1 MVKKDDMSK
10 VIEDDLNLSDVGI
23 TTSSRSIDIHPRS
36 FPMIVLAI
44 VFLGVS
50 ALLFSNIAKTFTA
63 FVVAMLFAL
72 ALDPLI
78 VKLQDCRN
86 WKVYRYITRSKN
98 KKSDQKQLGRYLSVS
113 VVLGL
118 FIVSITLGS
127 YLIAPQISTQI
138 QNFAKE
144 IPQTVKGLERI
155 PLIGEKIGSKENQ
168 EKISD
173 AIKELPDRLSSRNSP
188 LGTIFKSIAN
198 GAYLGFLFIMMF
210 IALLLDGPRVVKNL
224 RSIVPGENKE
234 AADRISHALYRV
246 IGKYMAGSIFVALL
260 AGTVMGTLGLIL
272 GLPLVP
278 LLFVWITFTNLIP
291 QIGGLLGGLPFVLF
305 WFGVSPLTG
314 TLCAAIFLGY
324 QQIENH
330 LIQPIVIGKTIKI
343 SPPITMV
350 AALLGASAGGIL
362 GAMLA
367 VPFVGVIKAMA
378 AEFDFPRGVRA
389 KMIEKEVIEPE
400 ESEL

>member
-1 MVKKDDMSK
+1 
-10 VIEDDLNLSDVGI
+10 
-23 TTSSRSIDIHPRS
+23 
-36 FPMIVLAI
+36 
-44 VFLGVS
+44 
-50 ALLFSNIAKTFTA
+50 
-63 FVVAMLFAL
+63 MLFAL

-198 GAYLGFLFIMMF
+198 GAI
-210 IALLLDGPRVVKNL
+210 IR
-224 RSIVPGENKE
+224 R
-234 AADRISHALYRV
+234 
-246 IGKYMAGSIFVALL
+246 
-260 AGTVMGTLGLIL
+260 T
-272 GLPLVP
+272 
-278 LLFVWITFTNLIP
+278 
-291 QIGGLLGGLPFVLF
+291 
-305 WFGVSPLTG
+305 
-314 TLCAAIFLGY
+314 
-324 QQIENH
+324 
-330 LIQPIVIGKTIKI
+330 
-343 SPPITMV
+343 
-350 AALLGASAGGIL
+350 
-362 GAMLA
+362 
-367 VPFVGVIKAMA
+367 
-378 AEFDFPRGVRA
+378 
-389 KMIEKEVIEPE
+389 
-400 ESEL
+400 